1 MSTLTSVNIQDCQ
14 FLPLSVWTSTFR
26 NCDMLKQVSLPLF
39 HSFIQALKSM
49 TLERSDDSSSSAPW
63 LPALTTLRLQRAFF
77 EKEDEGLSNLLEVLP
92 QRSAAG
98 HPLLKLT
105 VETGKYRGFGHYLGG
120 LKAVVPNLAVE
131 WIRDEVGGGA
141 FDEGGLDKVM
151 EREVDGGD

>member
-14 FLPLSVWTSTFR
+14 LLPLSVWTSTFR
-26 NCDMLKQVSLPLF
+26 NCDMLKHVSLF

-131 WIRDEVGGGA
+131 WIRDEGG
-141 FDEGGLDKVM
+141 FVKVM
-151 EREVDGGD
+151 ERDVNGGD